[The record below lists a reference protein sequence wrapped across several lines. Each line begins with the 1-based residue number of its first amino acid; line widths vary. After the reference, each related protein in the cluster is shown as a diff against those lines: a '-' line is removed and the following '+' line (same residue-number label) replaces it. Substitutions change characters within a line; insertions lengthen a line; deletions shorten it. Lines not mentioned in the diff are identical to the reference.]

1 MAYQILVQSDV
12 DPYEAVLPLLS
23 DSCDLHMWREEEPP
37 ADTDF
42 ATIEGLY
49 VYSHMWL
56 DGALMERMPGLRVIS
71 NFGVGCDHIDL
82 EGARR
87 LSRGRLDNVDPHVD
101 QRKTKHHGQ
110 KTGDAHDPIVY

>member
-1 MAYQILVQSDV
+1 MAYQILVQ
-12 DPYEAVLPLLS
+12 YEAVLPLLS

-56 DGALMERMPGLRVIS
+56 MALS
-71 NFGVGCDHIDL
+71 WSGCRD
-82 EGARR
+82 
-87 LSRGRLDNVDPHVD
+87 
-101 QRKTKHHGQ
+101 
-110 KTGDAHDPIVY
+110 